1 MPSLAMRT
9 ARHIEKTPFEIIN
22 NVLMVIIDPLAE
34 AVSYDGSTPSLSI
47 ALAENRAVVESC
59 YKSIPPTTFFSIL
72 TIYSKLTLPGV
83 GSTPAAGISPTP

>member
-1 MPSLAMRT
+1 MFSLAMRSQ
-9 ARHIEKTPFEIIN
+9 A
-22 NVLMVIIDPLAE
+22 VILKKLLSKKSSTNLE
-34 AVSYDGSTPSLSI
+34 LRSVSYDGSTPLRSI

-83 GSTPAAGISPTP
+83 GSTPASGISLAP